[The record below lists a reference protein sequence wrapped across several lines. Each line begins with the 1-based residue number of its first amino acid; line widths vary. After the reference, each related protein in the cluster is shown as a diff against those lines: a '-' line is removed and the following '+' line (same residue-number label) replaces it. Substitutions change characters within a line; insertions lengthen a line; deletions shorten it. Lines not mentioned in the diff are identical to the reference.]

1 MANPASDPFRALYER
16 RSDRIALDADVSLR
30 RSGKNTYR
38 VHVYDVSPHGCKLEF
53 VERPKVDEH
62 VWVKFEGLDSIE
74 CLVCRLDGF
83 VVGVEFVRPMHE
95 AVFESLIA
103 RLR

>member
-1 MANPASDPFRALYER
+1 MSAGPIGLRWTRMFRFGAPARTPIGYVF
-16 RSDRIALDADVSLR
+16 
-30 RSGKNTYR
+30 
-38 VHVYDVSPHGCKLEF
+38 DVSPHGCKLEF

-74 CLVCRLDGF
+74 CLVSRLDGF

-95 AVFESLIA
+95 AVFKSLVA

>member
-1 MANPASDPFRALYER
+1 MAKPASDSFRALYER
-16 RSDRIALDADVSLR
+16 RSDRVALDAHVSLR
-30 RSGKNTYR
+30 RSGQHTYR

-53 VERPKVDEH
+53 VERPKIDEH

-74 CLVCRLDGF
+74 CLVSRVDGF
-83 VVGVEFVRPMHE
+83 EVGVEFVRPMHS
-95 AVFESLIA
+95 AVFETLIA